1 MAEQCVNEEVAKEL
15 LDMVKETEGNLAR
28 VGHSDIVD
36 ISPPGN
42 IAGGLTTIEE
52 KSLGCIKKGRKFTN
66 TGSAKAW

>member
-36 ISPPGN
+36 ISPQG
-42 IAGGLTTIEE
+42 I
-52 KSLGCIKKGRKFTN
+52 
-66 TGSAKAW
+66 